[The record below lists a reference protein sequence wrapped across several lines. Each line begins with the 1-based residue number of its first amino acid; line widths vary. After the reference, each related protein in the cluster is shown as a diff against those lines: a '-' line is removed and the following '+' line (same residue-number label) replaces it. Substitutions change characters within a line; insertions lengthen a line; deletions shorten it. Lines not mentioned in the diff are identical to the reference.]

1 MSRETLKS
9 FLNANGYSSQEISYV
24 VSDDNGDGQFNQGE
38 DDLGVDPGTGREL
51 LDLDGATRGLLGDYL
66 KYVVD
71 NVDTFFPLRGGNSTA
86 PSAERGSS
94 LQPAQNSSAEIVFAP
109 SDGSGVNTNY
119 SDSGYFDSTDTPLD
133 SVVNKV
139 NGVDGNTLL
148 PNIKGAPIDTLGRV
162 LVETPED
169 DTGKPGRPI
178 KQILRNFNRFNPT
191 QLPGGKVYVERGS
204 TAQSFD
210 SSEYT
215 TAQRDFGDYDKNA
228 TGITLEQLK
237 DVAGSM
243 LLKSAGWDDGDNPTQ
258 SAPPNEEL
266 TQSEARGTIERDIYT
281 YRLTPDR
288 AYGAPTTEQG
298 GSTRAGRGSFVTSD
312 LSADSSK
319 SYGSTT
325 TPDSPFYSS
334 NSNVILAQAA
344 AAISLL
350 ISRVEEA
357 IPKVLDYISNAE
369 NANRGAGPYPKGYS
383 TKVGK
388 LAKYEF
394 IKRTVFIPTIYPYSD
409 CVRAGLKIMFSG
421 ADNYAGRQG
430 VYESPGFWL
439 SIAKTVLRS
448 TDIIATTIYT
458 AGKDSPGVD
467 DKDKTR
473 KVLDAIGRSK
483 IVGFMNA
490 AATSG
495 DILLRITKGSDD
507 LAALNSTPLDYDVD
521 TIPDG
526 PASRVS
532 KSRSRNGT
540 NSTSLAWRNSSVP
553 SVFALSRAAVDASAK
568 MNSIVTG
575 PSPAKAMLAGTL
587 YEKTY
592 VDRSFGS
599 YVDKGTNH
607 TVRRIPKEVVKILED
622 RLDAE
627 YVPFYF
633 HDLRTN
639 EIIGL
644 HAFLDTLSDSYSPS
658 FNGTRGFGRIDD
670 VQIYSKTSRTLGIN
684 FRMVATSKED
694 FNEMWFKINKLTTLV
709 YPQWTEGTAVGDGE
723 NNNRFMQPF
732 SQVIGSSPII
742 RIRIGD
748 VIKSN
753 YSRFNLARIFGIGA
767 GAKMVRPGRLQGLT
781 QVDIPFTDVTFD
793 DAASEAFY
801 GILGSPFQYT
811 TSDSTPGRFK
821 QLVNSVASNFLVS
834 GFANPLGYSL
844 LRRVFDDPDSLPD
857 ADVPAGSTADL
868 VSDLASA
875 AIDKISSKISTF
887 TDALSDNFGISARG
901 VAKGSFCYVRA
912 SDRLVETNTVNLV
925 GTITSF
931 SEGRAGKDRIR
942 INRPLRCVVIDRN
955 AQSLQDPRS
964 TNEGIPQKG
973 FYDANTNRKT
983 YYTCL
988 IVDPGASASLFGR
1001 TIVVTH
1007 ADIVPDPLIA
1017 WSAVA
1022 ALYSPVAVASD
1033 LFNSV
1038 AKRAAASAGVDL
1050 SNTNALNF
1058 LQSPDQEFMDPDTN
1072 PFTSAAESA
1081 MGRGLAA
1088 VITSLS
1094 YNWIGSDAGMWETDW
1109 NSRAPTTCKVSMN
1122 LTVIHDIAPGI
1133 DAAGMNRAP
1142 VYNVGDTMQTF
1153 SGDPYPDNGEISKT
1167 FFTSA
1172 GSQASRRR
1180 N

>member
-24 VSDDNGDGQFNQGE
+24 VSDDNGDGQLNQGD

-51 LDLDGATRGLLGDYL
+51 LDLDGTTRGLLGDYL
-66 KYVVD
+66 KYVTD
-71 NVDTFFPLRGGNSTA
+71 NVDTFFPFRGGNSTA
-86 PSAERGSS
+86 PSSERGSS
-94 LQPAQNSSAEIVFAP
+94 IQPAQNSSAEIVFAP

-119 SDSGYFDSTDTPLD
+119 SNSGYFDSTTRPLD
-133 SVVNKV
+133 TIINKV

-148 PNIKGAPIDTLGRV
+148 PDVKGAPIDTLGSV
-162 LVETPED
+162 FVATPEE
-169 DTGKPGRPI
+169 DTGKLGKPI
-178 KQILRNFNRFNPT
+178 NQVLRNFNRFNPT
-191 QLPGGKVYVERGS
+191 QLLGGKVFVDRGS
-204 TAQSFD
+204 TAQD
-210 SSEYT
+210 LDNTKYT
-215 TAQRDFGDYDKNA
+215 TAQRDFGDYDKTA
-228 TGITLEQLK
+228 TGISLEQLK
-237 DVAGSM
+237 SVAGSM
-243 LLKSAGWDDGDNPTQ
+243 LLKAAGWDDGDNPTQ
-258 SAPPNEEL
+258 SVSPDADFSPAG
-266 TQSEARGTIERDIYT
+266 ARGTLDREIYT

-298 GSTRAGRGSFVTSD
+298 GSTRAGRGSYVSSD

-319 SYGSTT
+319 SYGSVT

-344 AAISLL
+344 AAISLM
-350 ISRVEEA
+350 IAKVEEA

-369 NANRGAGPYPKGYS
+369 NVNRGAGPYPKGYS
-383 TKVGK
+383 TRVGK

-421 ADNYAGRQG
+421 SDNFAGKQG

-439 SIAKTVLRS
+439 SIARSVLRS
-448 TDIIATTIYT
+448 TDIVASAIYT
-458 AGKDSPGVD
+458 AGKDAAGVD
-467 DKDKTR
+467 DKDKIR
-473 KVLDAIGRSK
+473 KVLDAISRSK
-483 IVGFMNA
+483 VIGLMNA

-495 DILLRITKGSDD
+495 DILLRLTKGSSN
-507 LAALNSTPLDYDVD
+507 LADLNSTPLDYDVD

-526 PASRVS
+526 PATRVS

-540 NSTSLAWRNSSVP
+540 NSTALAWRNGSVP
-553 SVFALSRAAVDASAK
+553 SVFALSRGALDASAR

-592 VDRSFGS
+592 VDRGFDV
-599 YVDKGTNH
+599 YVNKGVNNS
-607 TVRRIPKEVVKILED
+607 VRRIPKEVVKILED

-709 YPQWTEGTAVGDGE
+709 YPQWTVGTAVGDGQ
-723 NNNRFMQPF
+723 NTRRFMQPF

-742 RIRIGD
+742 RVRIGD

-753 YSRFNLARIFGIGA
+753 YSRFNLARIFGIGSGAEVNITAKAAAATGIGGAVTDATDFLDAA
-767 GAKMVRPGRLQGLT
+767 GAEL
-781 QVDIPFTDVTFD
+781 
-793 DAASEAFY
+793 FY
-801 GILGSPFQYT
+801 GIMGSPFQYT
-811 TSDSTPGRFK
+811 TSDSTPGPLK
-821 QLVNSVASNFLVS
+821 QVVNSVASNFLIG
-834 GFANPLGYSL
+834 GFANPLGYAL
-844 LRRVFDDPDSLPD
+844 VRRVFDDPDSTPD
-857 ADVPAGSTADL
+857 ADVPAGAAAG
-868 VSDLASA
+868 LAE
-875 AIDKISSKISTF
+875 
-887 TDALSDNFGISARG
+887 DALSGFSDFVDGLLTGGGRVPS
-901 VAKGSFCYVRA
+901 KGLATNSFCYVKA
-912 SDRLVETNTVNLV
+912 SNGRLYDFADIDYKSSGVSKDRLRLV
-925 GTITSF
+925 
-931 SEGRAGKDRIR
+931 
-942 INRPLRCVVIDRN
+942 RPVRCVVRN
-955 AQSLQDPRS
+955 VQTDFPQDPKL
-964 TNEGIPQKG
+964 TNEGIPQRG
-973 FYDANTNRKT
+973 FYDARSKRKT
-983 YYTCL
+983 YYTVM
-988 IVDPGASASLFGR
+988 IIDPGVSYNLFMR
-1001 TIVVTH
+1001 EIIVTH
-1007 ADIVPDPLIA
+1007 ADVMPDPLIA
-1017 WSAVA
+1017 WSAAA
-1022 ALYSPVAVASD
+1022 ALYSPVAV
-1033 LFNSV
+1033 V
-1038 AKRAAASAGVDL
+1038 ADIANAAARSAAASAGVDL
-1050 SNTNALNF
+1050 SNTNALNI
-1058 LQSPDQEFMDPDTN
+1058 LRSKEQEFMDPDEN

-1109 NSRAPTTCKVSMN
+1109 NSRAPMSCKVSMN

-1142 VYNVGDTMQTF
+1142 VYNVGDTMHTF

>member
-24 VSDDNGDGQFNQGE
+24 VSDDNGDGQLNQGE
-38 DDLGVDPGTGREL
+38 DDLGIDPGTRREL
-51 LDLDGATRGLLGDYL
+51 LDLDGTTRGLLGDYL
-66 KYVVD
+66 KYVTD
-71 NVDTFFPLRGGNSTA
+71 NVDTFFPMRGGNITA
-86 PSAERGSS
+86 PSSARGSS
-94 LQPAQNSSAEIVFAP
+94 IQPAQNSSAEIVFAP

-119 SDSGYFDSTDTPLD
+119 SNSGYFDSTDTPLD

-148 PNIKGAPIDTLGRV
+148 PDIKGAPVDKLGRV
-162 LVETPED
+162 LVETPDE

-204 TAQSFD
+204 TAQELD
-210 SSEYT
+210 DTQYT
-215 TAQRDFGDYDKNA
+215 TSQRDFGDYDKNA

-237 DVAGSM
+237 SVAGSM
-243 LLKSAGWDDGDNPTQ
+243 LLKSAGWDDGDNPAQ
-258 SAPPNEEL
+258 SAPPDEDL
-266 TQSEARGTIERDIYT
+266 TQSGARATIQKEIYT
-281 YRLTPDR
+281 YRLDPDR

-350 ISRVEEA
+350 ITRVEEA
-357 IPKVLDYISNAE
+357 IPKVLDYIANAE
-369 NANRGAGPYPKGYS
+369 NVNRGAGPYPKGYS
-383 TKVGK
+383 TRVGK

-394 IKRTVFIPTIYPYSD
+394 IKRTVFIPTIYPYSS
-409 CVRAGLKIMFSG
+409 CVRAGLKIMFSSD
-421 ADNYAGRQG
+421 DNFARRQG

-467 DKDKTR
+467 DNDKTR
-473 KVLDAIGRSK
+473 KVLDAISRSK

-507 LAALNSTPLDYDVD
+507 LTELNSTPLDYDVD

-532 KSRSRNGT
+532 KSRSRDGT

-553 SVFALSRAAVDASAK
+553 SVFALSRAAVEASVK

-592 VDRSFGS
+592 VDRSFNS
-599 YVDKGTNH
+599 YVNKGTNH
-607 TVRRIPKEVVKILED
+607 AVTRIPKEVVKILED

-658 FNGTRGFGRIDD
+658 FNGVRGFGRIDD
-670 VQIYSKTSRTLGIN
+670 VQIYSKTSRTLGIS

-709 YPQWTEGTAVGDGE
+709 YPQWTEGTAVGDGI
-723 NNNRFMQPF
+723 NANRFMQPF

-742 RIRIGD
+742 RIRVGD

-767 GAKMVRPGRLQGLT
+767 GAKMARPGFLQGLS
-781 QVDIPFTDVTFD
+781 QADVEIGKTSISLD
-793 DAASEAFY
+793 DVGTEAFY
-801 GILGSPFQYT
+801 AILGSPFQYT
-811 TSDSTPGRFK
+811 TSDSTPSPLK
-821 QLVNSVASNFLVS
+821 QAVNSVASNFLIS
-834 GFANPLGYSL
+834 GFANPLGYAL
-844 LRRVFDDPDSLPD
+844 LRKVFDDPD
-857 ADVPAGSTADL
+857 TA
-868 VSDLASA
+868 SD
-875 AIDKISSKISTF
+875 
-887 TDALSDNFGISARG
+887 SDISAGALADIPSLSNVGEFARTLGGFSTSGLPLGGSFNNRG
-901 VAKGSFCYVRA
+901 LVENSFCYVRA
-912 SDRLVETNTVNLV
+912 SNERLYDFADINYSANSGVKKERLRLV
-925 GTITSF
+925 
-931 SEGRAGKDRIR
+931 
-942 INRPLRCVVIDRN
+942 RPIRCVVRKVGSIG
-955 AQSLQDPRS
+955 LQDPRS
-964 TNEGIPQKG
+964 TNEGSPQKG
-973 FYDANTNRKT
+973 FYDAGSKRKT
-983 YYTCL
+983 YYTVL
-988 IVDPGASASLFGR
+988 IVDPAVSYSLFGR
-1001 TIVVTH
+1001 QIIVTH
-1007 ADIVPDPLIA
+1007 ADVIPDPLIA
-1017 WSAVA
+1017 WSAAA
-1022 ALYSPVAVASD
+1022 ALYSPVAVVSD
-1033 LFNSV
+1033 LINSA
-1038 AKRAAASAGVDL
+1038 AKSAAASAGVDL

-1058 LQSPDQEFMDPDTN
+1058 LRSPDQEFMDPDEN

-1109 NSRAPTTCKVSMN
+1109 NSRAPTTCKVTMN

-1133 DAAGMNRAP
+1133 DPAGMNRAP

-1167 FFTSA
+1167 LFTSA